1 MINSKNIALIPICL
15 LATMCSISCSSQPIR
30 ILSER
35 ILSPPVFWW
44 FSSPTNY
51 DEYYGVKEEDIRKIW
66 EGIKILRTTLMEKG
80 EDYIFEIQCAGD
92 IEFARKKY
100 GNRVLFQI
108 TGIPDYNIF
117 TTGFMNEAVL
127 VERECI
133 NVLVTTN
140 EKDEMISAKMI
151 SPSKEV
157 ARLNLEIDRDKMRI
171 YLPRKYL
178 PEKEKRERSGR
189 WLENKPE
196 SFGWTVKLRLAIE
209 PGKPIPSNI
218 RDVFYAPTVYM
229 IHYPPG
235 VA

>member
-1 MINSKNIALIPICL
+1 M
-15 LATMCSISCSSQPIR
+15 
-30 ILSER
+30 
-35 ILSPPVFWW
+35 
-44 FSSPTNY
+44 Y
-51 DEYYGVKEEDIRKIW
+51 DEYHGVKEHHFRKIW

-92 IEFARKKY
+92 IERARNQY
-100 GNRVLFQI
+100 GNRMLFQI

-127 VERECI
+127 VEYKTIMVDCT
-133 NVLVTTN
+133 VN
-140 EKDEMISAKMI
+140 EKNEIVSAKMT

-157 ARLNLEIDRDKMRI
+157 ARLNLEIDGDKMRI
-171 YLPRKYL
+171 YLPKKYL
-178 PEKEKRERSGR
+178 PGKEKRERSGR

-196 SFGWTVKLRLAIE
+196 SFGWTVKLRLAVE

-229 IHYPPG
+229 IHYPPSG
-235 VA
+235 CVWPRGEFWGTKRVSDKKSE